1 MNKIKI
7 VDDIISDV
15 KLDDSISLEEVPK
28 NEFFDVTSICLTI
41 NKDSDLRIEYSTRKA
56 TKLDVK
62 IKINPGVRLNLEEY
76 RYGKNFKIRYQ
87 LNLLEDST
95 ANVYKFYDVSG
106 IKEMNIIT
114 LNGKNSSIDY
124 NFKTISTGFEKYNL
138 TIYHNAP
145 YTNSFIKNSG
155 VNINKGN
162 LQFNVSSFA
171 GIGNKECNI
180 NQASRI
186 INLTDNK
193 CQINPNLF
201 IDEYDVSANHSALIG
216 KFSDEEMFYLQ
227 SRGIDEKTAH
237 NLLINGFLTSNMPD
251 ILSKKIT
258 KNINKFQLIYEV
270 DNYLFSHAG
279 IYKEWMELCSF
290 NLDNLKD
297 FNEIITN
304 NYPSLSCTGFYRGGY
319 HPVGSCIWA
328 DIRESLKHELYTDK
342 IQIVGHTQ
350 LEKDPYITDKISCL
364 DCRECFIL
372 NTETNEIK
380 EVSKTFNLEV
390 ES

>member
-7 VDDIISDV
+7 VDDIISDI
-15 KLDDSISLEEVPK
+15 KLDDSISLEEIPK

-87 LNLLEDST
+87 LNLLEEST

-258 KNINKFQLIYEV
+258 KNINKY
-270 DNYLFSHAG
+270 
-279 IYKEWMELCSF
+279 W
-290 NLDNLKD
+290 
-297 FNEIITN
+297 
-304 NYPSLSCTGFYRGGY
+304 R
-319 HPVGSCIWA
+319 
-328 DIRESLKHELYTDK
+328 
-342 IQIVGHTQ
+342 
-350 LEKDPYITDKISCL
+350 
-364 DCRECFIL
+364 
-372 NTETNEIK
+372 
-380 EVSKTFNLEV
+380 
-390 ES
+390 